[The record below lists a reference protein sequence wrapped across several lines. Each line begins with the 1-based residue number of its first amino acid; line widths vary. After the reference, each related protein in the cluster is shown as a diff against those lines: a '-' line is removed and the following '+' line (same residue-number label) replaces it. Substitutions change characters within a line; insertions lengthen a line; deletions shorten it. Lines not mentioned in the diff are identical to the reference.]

1 MLSRLNPRSWPITV
15 KVPLAVAVLMILVAL
30 LLSERVLAGLT
41 ETQARHLRDLAQSYL
56 DGLSSAVGPSIL
68 REDTWE
74 VFDAIERA
82 QELNKSLRPLETIV
96 TNADGQVIAASNPRR
111 HPIGSPLGNRQQAL
125 SSPDQSFSFEAGA
138 DTASAVRKLS
148 YPGRTVGL
156 IHAVFDT
163 RHLAAERRNVILAL
177 ITTNGAL
184 TLLLAAAG
192 WILVARMMRPV
203 RVLTGHLGLAR
214 DTSAMPIAS
223 NIVARQRGEFGRLFR
238 AYNALVHS
246 MEEHD
251 ALVKKLAEEERL
263 GSLGRLASALAHE
276 INNPL
281 GGLFNALATLKSHG
295 HLAHVRTNAI
305 GLLDRGLLG
314 IRDVVRTT
322 MAVYRTERIARDF
335 AATDINDLQLLITPE
350 ARRKSVTIVVA
361 NGIHG
366 TIGLSSTP
374 VRQAIL
380 NLLLNAVAASP
391 DGAEVV
397 LSAEIR
403 DGALSLM
410 VADRGPG
417 LPEFAAEILCGSL
430 PAAPWRDGG
439 GLGLWTTR
447 RVITELG
454 GHIDVER
461 PPSGGTVLHL
471 ILPVKRA
478 EELPHVA

>member
-15 KVPLAVAVLMILVAL
+15 KVPLAVAVLMMLVAL

-82 QELNKSLRPLETIV
+82 QELNKSLRPLETVI

-184 TLLLAAAG
+184 TLLLATAG

-203 RVLTGHLGLAR
+203 WILTDHLGLAR
-214 DTSAMPIAS
+214 DPSAVPIAS
-223 NIVARQRGEFGRLFR
+223 NIVTRQRGEFGRLFR

-295 HLAHVRTNAI
+295 QLAHVRLNAI
-305 GLLDRGLLG
+305 GLLERGLLG

-322 MAVYRTERIARDF
+322 LAVYRTEDDGRDL
-335 AATDINDLQLLITPE
+335 AAADINDLQLLITPE
-350 ARRKSVTIVVA
+350 ARRKAVAVVVR
-361 NGIHG
+361 NGIDG
-366 TIGLSSTP
+366 TIGLPSTP

-391 DGAEVV
+391 DGAEVS
-397 LSAEIR
+397 LAAELV
-403 DGALSLM
+403 DGALSIT
-410 VADRGPG
+410 VVDRGPG
-417 LPEFAAEILCGSL
+417 LPDVAAEILCGSL
-430 PAAPWRDGG
+430 PAAPWRDGS

-447 RVITELG
+447 RVIAALG
-454 GHIDVER
+454 GRIYVER
-461 PPSGGTVLHL
+461 PPSGGTALHL
-471 ILPVKRA
+471 IIPIERA

>member
-1 MLSRLNPRSWPITV
+1 MPRRLDPRSWPITV

-30 LLSERVLAGLT
+30 LLSQRVLAGLT

-68 REDTWE
+68 RGDTWE

-82 QELNKSLRPLETIV
+82 QELNKSLRPLETVV
-96 TNADGQVIAASNPRR
+96 TNSDGRVIAASNPRQ
-111 HPIGSPLGNRQQAL
+111 HPIGSPLGSRQQAL

-138 DTASAVRKLS
+138 DSASAERKLS

-163 RHLAAERRNVILAL
+163 RHLAAERRSVIFAL
-177 ITTNGAL
+177 VTTNGVL

-203 RVLTGHLGLAR
+203 RVLTDHLGLAR
-214 DTSAMPIAS
+214 ETSAVPIAS
-223 NIVARQRGEFGRLFR
+223 EIVARQRGEFVRLFG

-246 MEEHD
+246 MEDHE

-295 HLAHVRTNAI
+295 QMAHVRTNAI
-305 GLLDRGLLG
+305 GLLERGLLG

-322 MAVYRTERIARDF
+322 LAVYRTEDDGRSF
-335 AATDINDLQLLITPE
+335 AAADINDLQLLITPE
-350 ARRKSVTIVVA
+350 ARRKAINVVVT
-361 NGIHG
+361 NGLDG
-366 TIGLSSTP
+366 TIGLPSTP

-391 DGAEVV
+391 DGAEVA
-397 LSAEIR
+397 LSAEIL
-403 DGALSLM
+403 DGALSIT
-410 VADRGPG
+410 VIDRGPG
-417 LPEFAAEILCGSL
+417 LPEFAAEILYGPL
-430 PAAPWRDGG
+430 PAAPWRGG

-447 RVITELG
+447 RVITALG
-454 GHIDVER
+454 GRIDVER
-461 PPSGGTVLHL
+461 PPSGGTALHL
-471 ILPVKRA
+471 IIPIERA